1 MASAY
6 VILKYENQTKIKGG
20 CQSGRK
26 VVPHDSKS
34 DLPLMDMHFHFA
46 KVHTYIYPITYS
58 IEWKDV
64 KKLQAGLEHKKKR
77 FIVSNVNVLE
87 SLCILCDSGILSSI
101 NTIMGLIFS
110 DLQFIELSE
119 YARIDCLV
127 FVLCSG

>member
-1 MASAY
+1 M
-6 VILKYENQTKIKGG
+6 
-20 CQSGRK
+20 
-26 VVPHDSKS
+26 VPYDSKS
-34 DLPLMDMHFHFA
+34 DLPLMDMHFYFA

-64 KKLQAGLEHKKKR
+64 KKLQAGPGQSTKKR